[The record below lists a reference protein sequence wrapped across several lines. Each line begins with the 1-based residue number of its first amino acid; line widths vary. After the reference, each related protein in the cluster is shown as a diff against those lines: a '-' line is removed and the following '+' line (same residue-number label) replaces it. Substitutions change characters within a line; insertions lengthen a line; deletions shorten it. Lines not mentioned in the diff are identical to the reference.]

1 MAFQALVD
9 MAEVTNRISHE
20 GQCGNLNVKPIQYD
34 RFLVI
39 SLGTGSQQKEMKY
52 SADEAAQ
59 WGIFS
64 WVTTT
69 NGGTPLLD
77 AFNHASSDMVDSHIS
92 SLFKLSIQ
100 KITISLSRFSFHI
113 YIFLCVNNWYEDECH
128 QHSIWHS
135 SDTIEYS
142 LYDWLAE
149 IRLF

>member
-1 MAFQALVD
+1 
-9 MAEVTNRISHE
+9 
-20 GQCGNLNVKPIQYD
+20 
-34 RFLVI
+34 
-39 SLGTGSQQKEMKY
+39 MKY

-100 KITISLSRFSFHI
+100 KITISLSRF
-113 YIFLCVNNWYEDECH
+113 
-128 QHSIWHS
+128 
-135 SDTIEYS
+135 
-142 LYDWLAE
+142 AE
-149 IRLF
+149 RLSKQRRFRKSQMSANGKL